1 MVANGFAVHR
11 RSLVFSMNLSSNNL
25 AGDLRISSKE
35 PEATMRPTLRMN
47 KHVSVVCRFSIGVLA
62 VTGVAL
68 AQDQAPHAWRSV
80 SSQAPADLSAQV
92 QAAPDQGAPG
102 VSAQNQATQDQAT
115 QNQGFPAGQQGNPG
129 APPDAQQGPPPPNY
143 GPNYGPNNAPPPPPP
158 VPAQLTI
165 NQGTYVIV
173 RINQWL
179 SSDRNHQGDTFTAT
193 VEQPVVVDGVVV
205 APRGA
210 TVLGTVT
217 EAQKAGRV
225 EGTSRLAVQLTELT
239 LVDGQQVSIQSQ
251 MINRNGPTSVGR
263 DTAAVGG
270 TTALGAIVGAAAAGG
285 QGAAIGAGA
294 GAAAGIIGVLLTR
307 GRPTLIYP
315 ESVMTFQI
323 QAPVTFSTEHSP
335 QAFQY
340 VNTQPSYGPQP
351 YLSQRPPASPYGA
364 GPGAGPYGGAPPP
377 PAYPYAYGYPAPYP
391 YAYGYPYPY
400 YGGFGVFIGPRFG
413 YGGYYRGF
421 RR

>member
-1 MVANGFAVHR
+1 
-11 RSLVFSMNLSSNNL
+11 
-25 AGDLRISSKE
+25 
-35 PEATMRPTLRMN
+35 MRPTLKTN
-47 KHVSVVCRFSIGVLA
+47 KHVSAVCRLSIGVLA
-62 VTGVAL
+62 VTGLAFAQAQ
-68 AQDQAPHAWRSV
+68 AQDQAPHPWRSV
-80 SSQAPADLSAQV
+80 SSDAPADLSAQV
-92 QAAPDQGAPG
+92 QAPDQGAP
-102 VSAQNQATQDQAT
+102 QDQNT
-115 QNQGFPAGQQGNPG
+115 QNQGFAPDQQGNPG
-129 APPDAQQGPPPPNY
+129 APADVQQGAQQGAQQGPPPPNY
-143 GPNYGPNNAPPPPPP
+143 GLGGGPGAGPGAGPNYGPNNAPPPPPP

-165 NQGTYVIV
+165 KQGTYVIV

-193 VEQPVVVDGVVV
+193 LEQPLVVDGVVV

-239 LVDGQQVSIQSQ
+239 LADGQQVSIQSQ

-270 TTALGAIVGAAAAGG
+270 TTALGAIIGAGAGGG

-340 VNTQPSYGPQP
+340 VNMQPAYGPQP
-351 YLSQRPPASPYGA
+351 YLSQRPPAGPYGA
-364 GPGAGPYGGAPPP
+364 GPGVYGGGPYGAAPPP
-377 PAYPYAYGYPAPYP
+377 PAYPYAYGYPGPYP

-400 YGGFGVFIGPRFG
+400 YGGFGVFIGPRLG
-413 YGGYYRGF
+413 YGYYGRYRGF

>member
-1 MVANGFAVHR
+1 M
-11 RSLVFSMNLSSNNL
+11 
-25 AGDLRISSKE
+25 DTTISS
-35 PEATMRPTLRMN
+35 P
-47 KHVSVVCRFSIGVLA
+47 KHVSAVCRISIGVLA
-62 VTGVAL
+62 VTGLAM

-80 SSQAPADLSAQV
+80 SSAAPADLAAQV
-92 QAAPDQGAPG
+92 QATPEQGVPDQ
-102 VSAQNQATQDQAT
+102 T
-115 QNQGFPAGQQGNPG
+115 QNQGFAADQQNNPG
-129 APPDAQQGPPPPNY
+129 PPPNAQQGPPPNYGPGPNY
-143 GPNYGPNNAPPPPPP
+143 GPNYGPNNAPAPPP

-165 NQGTYVIV
+165 KQGTYAIV

-193 VEQPVVVDGVVV
+193 LEQPLVVDGVVA

-239 LVDGQQVSIQSQ
+239 LADGQQVSIQSQ

-263 DTAAVGG
+263 DTVAVGG
-270 TTALGAIVGAAAAGG
+270 TTALGAIIGAGAGGG

-294 GAAAGIIGVLLTR
+294 GAAAGILGVLLTR
-307 GRPTLIYP
+307 GRPTVIYP

-323 QAPVTFSTEHSP
+323 QAPVTFSTAQAP

-340 VNTQPSYGPQP
+340 VNTQPDYGPQQP
-351 YLSQRPPASPYGA
+351 YLSQRPPMSPYGGAPYGA
-364 GPGAGPYGGAPPP
+364 GPYGAAPPPP
-377 PAYPYAYGYPAPYP
+377 PAYGYGYPYANPYG
-391 YAYGYPYPY
+391 YGYPYPY

-413 YGGYYRGF
+413 YYGGYRGF